1 MVTRI
6 SIPSLNLS
14 FSSSPLSVRSKLVAE
29 LIKTS
34 PNAPELPLDL
44 PPWVSKALFQTYV
57 AHVETERLQ
66 DTESMEL
73 ARLAA
78 FMQDERLEKTLV
90 EEGTLGGFT
99 LENIVARYALAA
111 ENREKS
117 DVWQQYYVRVVQYAA
132 RCVAQ
137 LLERCRPAL
146 DQLPPQSLETLLLE
160 GITTSFGRP
169 NADITTMVTALK
181 TVWKSP
187 TFAHLMIKIEKKALE
202 NPPES
207 TVLTWNFTVGAA
219 SQFLTSPKF
228 DVSGIHCEIQVWYSS
243 PEDRLDCFLAT
254 SPSQPHFAS
263 PLIAAFTV
271 SLTIW
276 PDECAKEASVITLIL
291 SSKGHKMLR
300 RGFGVSARSGSAG
313 ITLQAKVRLETVYS
327 SLFDYFACHFADPEI
342 SEGAGRLKGDRI
354 LQLLSMNSLQVESE
368 DQVLRLVGQWAQRH
382 KGEEDLIP
390 QLGILLEQVRW
401 TYVTTGALVDC
412 SRLYPA
418 LKESLVF
425 KAALKGQFESRSGLI
440 HLKEQPPREG
450 YKNRQYREPATN
462 LSTFL
467 GELVTV
473 LMTLDFTRSS
483 LQQDQDL
490 ADGLR
495 KSLQEKERHAKDL
508 RRSLSLIE
516 QVFTSGPFPYS
527 PALKPNS
534 SEKRQA
540 ELKSHSTTHSLA
552 FRSGRPT
559 IDEEEL
565 EESNVDGKVD
575 SLLHSLW
582 SKVQVKATSPRNSA
596 M

>member
-1 MVTRI
+1 
-6 SIPSLNLS
+6 
-14 FSSSPLSVRSKLVAE
+14 
-29 LIKTS
+29 
-34 PNAPELPLDL
+34 
-44 PPWVSKALFQTYV
+44 
-57 AHVETERLQ
+57 
-66 DTESMEL
+66 
-73 ARLAA
+73 
-78 FMQDERLEKTLV
+78 MQDERLEKTLV

-117 DVWQQYYVRVVQYAA
+117 EVWQQYYVRVVQYAG
-132 RCVAQ
+132 RCVTQ

-146 DQLPPQSLETLLLE
+146 EQLPPQSLETLLLE
-160 GITTSFGRP
+160 GIATSYGRP

-181 TVWKSP
+181 TVWKLS
-187 TFAHLMIKIEKKALE
+187 TFPHLMIKIERKALE
-202 NPPES
+202 NPPDS
-207 TVLTWNFTVGAA
+207 NAITWNLTVGSA

-228 DVSGIHCEIQVWYSS
+228 NVSGINCEIQVWYSS

-254 SPSQPHFAS
+254 SPSQPHFTS

-276 PDECAKEASVITLIL
+276 PDECAKEASVITLIMG
-291 SSKGHKMLR
+291 SKGHKMVR

-313 ITLQAKVRLETVYS
+313 ITVQAKVRLETVYS
-327 SLFDYFACHFADPEI
+327 SLFDYFACHFSDPAI

-354 LQLLSMNSLQVESE
+354 LQLLSMNNLQVESE

-382 KGEEDLIP
+382 KGEEDLIL

-401 TYVTTGALVDC
+401 PFVTTGALVDC
-412 SRLYPA
+412 SRLYPS
-418 LKESLVF
+418 LKESVVF
-425 KAALKGQFESRSGLI
+425 KAALKRQFEGRSGLM
-440 HLKEQPPREG
+440 HLKEQPAREG
-450 YKNRQYREPATN
+450 YKSRQYREPATN

-473 LMTLDFTRSS
+473 LMTLDFTQSS
-483 LQQDQDL
+483 SQQDQDL
-490 ADGLR
+490 ADRLR
-495 KSLQEKERHAKDL
+495 ISLKEKERHARDL

-516 QVFTSGPFPYS
+516 QVFTSGSPFPYS
-527 PALKPNS
+527 PTLKPGS

-552 FRSGRPT
+552 ALRSGRPT

-565 EESNVDGKVD
+565 EESNVDGKVV

-582 SKVQVKATSPRNSA
+582 SKVQEKATSPRNSA